1 MSNGLYVPNQVEAA
15 LGGKLMSGFTEGD
28 FITVEFAA
36 DDYEEKVGAQG
47 DVALTRI
54 HNPLAT
60 VTMRLQQQSPTNDDL
75 SALRDSGMEATAA
88 GFASSFSLRD
98 SSGTSI
104 VQGTA
109 WVRKRPTMAFGNSGG
124 TREWVLG
131 VIVADVNVGGNT
143 RFA

>member
-1 MSNGLYVPNQVEAA
+1 MSNGLYVPGQVELA
-15 LGGKLMSGFTEGD
+15 LGGRMISGFTNGD
-28 FITVEFAA
+28 FISIEFAS
-36 DDYEEKVGAQG
+36 DDYEKKVGAQG

-54 HNPLAT
+54 HDNTAT
-60 VTMRLQQQSPTNDDL
+60 VTIRLQQHAASNDDL

-88 GFASSFSLRD
+88 SFASSFSMRD
-98 SSGTSI
+98 NSGTSI

-109 WVRKRPTMAFGNSGG
+109 WVQKRPSMAFGNAGG

-131 VIVADVNVGGNT
+131 IIVADVNIGGNT